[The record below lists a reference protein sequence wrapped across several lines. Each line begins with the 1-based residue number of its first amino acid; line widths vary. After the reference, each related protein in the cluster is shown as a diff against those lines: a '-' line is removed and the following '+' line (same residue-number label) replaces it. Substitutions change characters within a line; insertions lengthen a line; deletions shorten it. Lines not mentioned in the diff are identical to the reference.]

1 MSANKGDIESEQ
13 FRGAIALSFNAS
25 EFIES
30 SRTKL
35 IGGRNEKQYDSQ
47 SLPAFYNGQNDEK
60 EQRRSNQQACAK
72 DENKIAPV
80 SSTAESTSAF
90 LSLVVPMDTDDL
102 PEYAKQNASA
112 LTFPEKVRD
121 SN

>member
-1 MSANKGDIESEQ
+1 MSENKGDIESEP
-13 FRGAIALSFNAS
+13 FRGAIASSFNAS
-25 EFIES
+25 EFIEN

-35 IGGRNEKQYDSQ
+35 IGEKNEKQYDSQ
-47 SLPAFYNGQNDEK
+47 STPAFYNHQNDEK
-60 EQRRSNQQACAK
+60 KQRRPNQEACAN

-90 LSLVVPMDTDDL
+90 LSLVVQVATDDL
-102 PEYAKQNASA
+102 PAYAKQNASV

-121 SN
+121 SH